1 MNTVVLIIS
10 VAIIIWTLLTAQK
23 SLKQLQTFTLLQS
36 HTNDEL
42 EYLHLD
48 DLPNRVLDRAKNF
61 ESDAVI
67 RHGDQ
72 LLACIVR
79 DMKTYIVLL
88 PRKEV

>member
-1 MNTVVLIIS
+1 MNTIVLTMS
-10 VAIIIWTLLTAQK
+10 VAIIIWTLMTAKK

-36 HTNDEL
+36 LTNDEL
-42 EYLHLD
+42 EYQHLY

-67 RHGDQ
+67 RHGEQ
-72 LLACIVR
+72 VLACIVR
-79 DMKTYIVLL
+79 DTKTYIVQL